1 MQRFYRFSASFLGA
15 GLLTLGVIHA
25 AVVEVPYASG
35 GIGDDDPIEVE
46 AMRNEYNL
54 QLVFAEQGSGAY
66 LADVKVR
73 IQDAAGQTVLV
84 AHSPGPLFYVSLRP
98 GRYRVDADYN
108 GGVLSKAVSVGE
120 GRRRELYFYWP
131 HE

>member
-1 MQRFYRFSASFLGA
+1 MQGFQDLLAKFLGA
-15 GLLTLGVIHA
+15 SLLSLGVVCAAGA
-25 AVVEVPYASG
+25 AVPYVSG

-54 QLVFAEQGSGAY
+54 QLVFVEKGSGAY

-73 IQDAAGQTVLV
+73 IQDAAGQTVLD
-84 AHSPGPLFYVSLRP
+84 AYSPGPLFFVSLRP
-98 GRYRVDADYN
+98 GHYRVDAEYN
-108 GGVLSKAVSVGE
+108 GGVLSKTASVGE